1 MVNEDVP
8 ANPADID
15 WTPVFAH
22 LAWLQSPK
30 AKFGQVIPAA
40 ELPDGG
46 FTMGFDSLSD
56 RSQEVVDAMYAAGVV
71 GPGVDWARW
80 LDGAGAAI
88 AKDTTGDVITDAP
101 LDDVRRL
108 LVAIVRGARFNEG
121 LLLEAFLNGSVRR
134 LIERA
139 QVLMS

>member
-1 MVNEDVP
+1 
-8 ANPADID
+8 
-15 WTPVFAH
+15 
-22 LAWLQSPK
+22 
-30 AKFGQVIPAA
+30 
-40 ELPDGG
+40 
-46 FTMGFDSLSD
+46 
-56 RSQEVVDAMYAAGVV
+56 
-71 GPGVDWARW
+71 
-80 LDGAGAAI
+80 
-88 AKDTTGDVITDAP
+88 VITDAP